1 MGILPSL
8 IIGDLCLLFI
18 YSYLQ
23 PDLYFSPVV
32 GCAFVVA
39 MNLIFLIWQHQQNDR
54 RFSLIEHR
62 FNHWSQAQVQ
72 HNEEYVEKKRREK
85 KLIQDQRISFQNIQQ
100 SYSEYHD
107 KCQQIIHR
115 ADILKEKQKKQ
126 GTKSKQIEEQTSALH
141 EKQHHQ
147 QNSFLNEQKCY
158 KDKYKH
164 INQQIDS
171 MKEKQCEQ
179 DITHV
184 KEQLETMQKQYKTQY
199 EMSTSLQQLFH
210 T

>member
-1 MGILPSL
+1 MGAYKKKNTLKKKKKTTNAVVTPKPAIKEHQNKKDYFLVILPSL

-32 GCAFVVA
+32 GCSFVVA

-85 KLIQDQRISFQNIQQ
+85 KLIQDQRISFQ
-100 SYSEYHD
+100 
-107 KCQQIIHR
+107 
-115 ADILKEKQKKQ
+115 
-126 GTKSKQIEEQTSALH
+126 
-141 EKQHHQ
+141 
-147 QNSFLNEQKCY
+147 
-158 KDKYKH
+158 
-164 INQQIDS
+164 
-171 MKEKQCEQ
+171 
-179 DITHV
+179 
-184 KEQLETMQKQYKTQY
+184 
-199 EMSTSLQQLFH
+199 
-210 T
+210 